1 MSETDESDPV
11 CIPIDGVL
19 DLHGFNPNEVPHLL
33 QEYLTECAKREIF
46 NGRII
51 HGKGIGTLRE
61 TVRAHLHKSP
71 LIESF
76 QVGVSKGNWG
86 ATLFSLKRRL
96 NQVFNQDA

>member
-19 DLHGFNPNEVPHLL
+19 DLHGFNPKEVPCLL

-61 TVRAHLHKSP
+61 TVRAHLQTSP

-76 QVGVSKGNWG
+76 QVGDSNGNWG
-86 ATLFSLKRRL
+86 ATLFSIKSPLH
-96 NQVFNQDA
+96 QGYNQDA